1 MNSNLYFGST
11 QAWKFHSKS
20 GLTRPETWPSAA
32 FFNAKSSY
40 NSMNLQWASHRK
52 IVEKNEALYC
62 CFNVSHR
69 YFRGVKC
76 YFASFSRCFGR
87 PRQPREL
94 PWRDR
99 GRNGR
104 VHRILGQLLENME
117 LNEKKNKTFQNKY
130 PPIWT
135 IRWQQSKI
143 QKQFLY
149 GNQSDVPPIPYITS
163 MKKKDST

>member
-1 MNSNLYFGST
+1 MIHCTAVLMFPIST
-11 QAWKFHSKS
+11 LAVLKV
-20 GLTRPETWPSAA
+20 
-32 FFNAKSSY
+32 FF
-40 NSMNLQWASHRK
+40 
-52 IVEKNEALYC
+52 AL
-62 CFNVSHR
+62 
-69 YFRGVKC
+69 
-76 YFASFSRCFGR
+76 FSRCFGR
-87 PRQPREL
+87 PRQPCEL

-99 GRNGR
+99 GRHGR

-117 LNEKKNKTFQNKY
+117 LNEKTNKTFQNKY

-163 MKKKDST
+163 MKKKIRRNSPKKGIVMQKCCDLPLTTSHKSSMVTNTVQFC

>member
-1 MNSNLYFGST
+1 MRHWTAVLMFPIST
-11 QAWKFHSKS
+11 LAVLK
-20 GLTRPETWPSAA
+20 
-32 FFNAKSSY
+32 
-40 NSMNLQWASHRK
+40 
-52 IVEKNEALYC
+52 V
-62 CFNVSHR
+62 
-69 YFRGVKC
+69 
-76 YFASFSRCFGR
+76 YFALFCRCFGR
-87 PRQPREL
+87 PRQPCEL

-117 LNEKKNKTFQNKY
+117 LNEKKKNKTFQNKY

-163 MKKKDST
+163 MKKKRFDVTLQKKGIVMQKCCDLPLTTSHKSSMVINTVQFC